1 MWEYKIVWLPTD
13 GDGGL
18 QNRET
23 LDDAGSDGWELV
35 SVVCDGPVHIA
46 YLKRPGP
53 ALKRFVKY
61 K

>member
-1 MWEYKIVWLPTD
+1 MWDYMIVWLPTD

-18 QNRET
+18 QNRKT

-46 YLKRPGP
+46 YLKRSK
-53 ALKRFVKY
+53 KRK
-61 K
+61 